1 MEKKG
6 RIVRATAEEIQAM
19 LDRGE
24 SRTDWARVK
33 AMSQEEVERLA
44 DEEDGPLPEGWES
57 TIVLGIPE
65 PKKGVH
71 IRLDQ
76 AVLRW
81 FKAQGPGYQTRINAV
96 LRAFVE
102 AKQQDEHAPRP
113 KAARRA

>member
-1 MEKKG
+1 M
-6 RIVRATAEEIQAM
+6 RA
-19 LDRGE
+19 RGE
-24 SRTDWARVK
+24 LRSDWARAK
-33 AMSQEEVERLA
+33 AMTQAEVERLA
-44 DEEDGPLPEGWES
+44 DEEDGPLPEGWEK

-76 AVLRW
+76 EVLRW

-96 LRAFVE
+96 LRAFVQ
-102 AKQQDEHAPRP
+102 ARQQDERAPRP